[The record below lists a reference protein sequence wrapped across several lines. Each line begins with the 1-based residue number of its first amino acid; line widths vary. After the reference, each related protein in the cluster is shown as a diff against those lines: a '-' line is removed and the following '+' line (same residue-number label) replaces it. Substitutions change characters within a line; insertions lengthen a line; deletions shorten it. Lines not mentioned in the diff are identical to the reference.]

1 MTIQGNPDHPS
12 AAEAEAERAG
22 FRSRFLATANHEL
35 RQPLQTICFIQ
46 GMLANSVSDPAAR
59 KLIEQLDQAVASMSQ
74 ILDRLADMA
83 SDEPANSAGDP
94 SRAGRPMQALLENPS
109 SLPTASLRASE
120 TPQSD

>member
-1 MTIQGNPDHPS
+1 MTIQCNPEHPS
-12 AAEAEAERAG
+12 EAKAEAERAS

-59 KLIEQLDQAVASMSQ
+59 KLIEHLDQAVLSMSR
-74 ILDRLADMA
+74 ILDRLAEMD
-83 SDEPANSAGDP
+83 SEQPPNPTSHSG
-94 SRAGRPMQALLENPS
+94 RATRPMQTVLENP
-109 SLPTASLRASE
+109 ASFPPAAFRASE